1 MKFHVKAF
9 AAVTIAVLLP
19 VPVFAMPERA
29 AERKVQRILML
40 SPFNLSF
47 VQYFQ
52 ESVSYLDALN
62 QANGSYL
69 VEHFSLERPHAPYSP
84 AHAVSPG

>member
-1 MKFHVKAF
+1 MPQFSNTFIGGKMKFHVKAF

-62 QANGSYL
+62 QANGSYSYVL
-69 VEHFSLERPHAPYSP
+69 NENLLYF
-84 AHAVSPG
+84 